1 MISFSKAAQHRKSAA
16 VLTLL
21 MTLAACAGT
30 SHRPAAGWQS
40 LMRDAEVNYQAGR
53 LEEARKQY
61 EALLAVNPK
70 LAPARLRLG
79 SIAYREGDSRTARAQ
94 FEQAARIDP
103 ANAQA
108 KYNLAMLS
116 LNEARQ
122 YLQDYVAVAPPASNR
137 SSVLALLSQLNEFA
151 RK

>member
-1 MISFSKAAQHRKSAA
+1 MH
-16 VLTLL
+16 
-21 MTLAACAGT
+21 
-30 SHRPAAGWQS
+30 
-40 LMRDAEVNYQAGR
+40 DAEVNYQAGR
-53 LEEARKQY
+53 LDAARKQY
-61 EALLAVNPK
+61 EALLVVNPK
-70 LAPARLRLG
+70 LALARLRLG

-122 YLQDYVAVAPPASNR
+122 YLQDYVAVAPPAGNR
-137 SSVLALLSQLNEFA
+137 SAVLALLSQLNEFA
-151 RK
+151 KK